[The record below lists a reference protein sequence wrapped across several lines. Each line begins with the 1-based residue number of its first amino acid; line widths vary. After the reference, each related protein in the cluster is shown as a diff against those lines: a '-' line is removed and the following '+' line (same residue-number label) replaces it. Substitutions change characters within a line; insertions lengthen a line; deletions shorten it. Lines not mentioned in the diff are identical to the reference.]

1 MMNEEHATLLIV
13 EDNVDLAKLLRKL
26 LLLQG
31 YDVMLADRGEDALSA
46 CSFQSPDLILLDI
59 RLEDMNGAEVLQ
71 RLNEDRMTRN
81 IPVIFLAEKWW
92 KNSTVRGFEV
102 QAEDFI
108 TIPFNQNELRL
119 RVHNALRRSRSRLSV
134 HPITGLKQGRAVDER
149 LDLWLNEKDWSLMVV
164 SLRNVEIFKRVFGF
178 RAYNQILQSVTCI
191 FDDTLNTFQIENT
204 FVGHITD
211 SDFVILFPHKI
222 QRSYQLSLRRRLQKY
237 FRYFSEPR
245 DSREDVFRGR
255 NLAFQIGQLTPSNM
269 QTRDINFLKEKLE
282 IYCG

>member
-1 MMNEEHATLLIV
+1 MNEEQATLLIV
-13 EDNVDLAKLLRKL
+13 EDNIDLAKLLRKL

-31 YDVMLADRGEDALSA
+31 YDVMLADRGEDAFTA
-46 CSFQSPDLILLDI
+46 CTYQSPDLILLDI
-59 RLEDMNGAEVLQ
+59 RLEDMNGTDMLQ
-71 RLNEDRMTRN
+71 RLNSDRITRN

-92 KNSTVRGFEV
+92 RNSTLRGFEV

-119 RVHNALRRSRSRLSV
+119 RIHNALRRSRGRLSM
-134 HPITGLKQGRAVDER
+134 HPVTGLQQGKAVDER

-164 SLRNVEIFKRVFGF
+164 SLRNVEMFKRVFGF
-178 RAYNQILQSVTCI
+178 RAFNQILQAVTWI
-191 FDDTLNTFQIENT
+191 FEDTLNSFNIENT

-211 SDFVILFPHKI
+211 SDFVIIFPHKI
-222 QRSYQLSLRRRLQKY
+222 QRAYQLSLRRRLQKY
-237 FRYFSEPR
+237 FHYFSEPKN
-245 DSREDVFRGR
+245 SREDVFRGR

-282 IYCG
+282 LYCG

>member
-1 MMNEEHATLLIV
+1 MNEDRATLLIV
-13 EDNVDLAKLLRKL
+13 EDNMDLAKLLRKL

-31 YDVMLADRGEDALSA
+31 YDVMLADRGKDALTT
-46 CSFQSPDLILLDI
+46 CSYQSPDLILLDI
-59 RLEDMNGAEVLQ
+59 RLEDMHGTEVLQ
-71 RLNEDRMTRN
+71 RLNADRMTRN

-92 KNSTVRGFEV
+92 KNSALRGFEV

-108 TIPFNQNELRL
+108 TIPFNQTELRL

-134 HPITGLKQGRAVDER
+134 HPITGLQQGKAVDER
-149 LDLWLNEKDWSLMVV
+149 LDTWLNEKDWSLMVV
-164 SLRNVEIFKRVFGF
+164 SLRNVEMFKKIFGF
-178 RAYNQILQSVTCI
+178 RAYNQILQAATWI
-191 FDDTLNTFQIENT
+191 FEDTLNAFKIENT

-237 FRYFSEPR
+237 FRYFSEPKDFR
-245 DSREDVFRGR
+245 DDVFRGR